1 MRDIKNVL
9 VAGPNGTL
17 GQPVLRHLQKNES
30 DTTLLT
36 RNVEKTKQAFPG
48 LQAIEADYDSP
59 TDLQTVLQHTV
70 GDQDALVILINRD
83 DVQAHINLLSAAAKS
98 GIRHIIPS
106 SFDIGMHSTF
116 PIRNPVF
123 ENKARMEE
131 FLAKKAREGRFG
143 FSAIQTG
150 AFFDWALERGLLFD
164 VKHNAPSAVFDGGD
178 VPLSGTTLD
187 DIGKAIAAVLKQA
200 DQFRNRFFS

>member
-1 MRDIKNVL
+1 M
-9 VAGPNGTL
+9 
-17 GQPVLRHLQKNES
+17 
-30 DTTLLT
+30 
-36 RNVEKTKQAFPG
+36 
-48 LQAIEADYDSP
+48 
-59 TDLQTVLQHTV
+59 
-70 GDQDALVILINRD
+70 
-83 DVQAHINLLSAAAKS
+83 QAHINLLSAAAKS

-131 FLAKKAREGRFG
+131 ILAKKAREGRFG

-150 AFFDWALERGLLFD
+150 AFFDWALERGLLLRRQ
-164 VKHNAPSAVFDGGD
+164 AQCALRSLDGGD